1 MNKTSQIKTHFDS
14 KIIGF
19 FIIIFIFS
27 CALLLVKK
35 KMLSDCDITE
45 FKVDASSY
53 REGALITFS
62 DESKKSFDW
71 QWTFGDGSKV
81 SYLSKVS
88 HAFDKAGS
96 YKVKL
101 LVNNGCTIEKTIT
114 ILPFE
119 DKKDYSLLP
128 KFQAPNTAIKG
139 QEVYFKDLTGHAKSW
154 EWRFG
159 ESGGSVDATVKN
171 PSYVFKTTG
180 RKVVSL
186 VVNGDVKNVKQK
198 EIFIK
203 EPAVKAIK
211 DVVVVIPKRRG
222 PIEPGITLGDNLERA
237 LIGVAQNKLSY
248 KNFARY
254 FCKDGMPSVINKD
267 GKTMSLKE
275 FDEEIREKDIK
286 IKKVTFQQD
295 KDGCVTSINVNYK
308 LTFF

>member
-27 CALLLVKK
+27 CTLLLIKK
-35 KMLSDCDITE
+35 KMLSDCDISE
-45 FKVDASSY
+45 FKIEASSY

-62 DESKKSFDW
+62 DESKKSSDW

-88 HAFDKAGS
+88 HAFDRAGS
-96 YKVKL
+96 YKIKL
-101 LVNNGCTIEKTIT
+101 VVNDGCTIEKTIT

-128 KFQAPNTAIKG
+128 KFEAPSAVIKG
-139 QEVYFKDLTGHAKSW
+139 QSVYFKDLTGHAKSW

-159 ESGGSVDATVKN
+159 ESGGSVDATDKN
-171 PSYVFKTTG
+171 PSYVFKTSG

-198 EIFIK
+198 EIFVK
-203 EPAVKAIK
+203 EPVIK
-211 DVVVVIPKRRG
+211 TSKEPVIVIPKKRQ

-248 KNFARY
+248 RNFARY
-254 FCKDGMPSVINKD
+254 FCKDGMPTVINKD
-267 GKTMSLKE
+267 GKSMSLKE

-295 KDGCVTSINVNYK
+295 KDGCVTSITVNYK

>member
-1 MNKTSQIKTHFDS
+1 MNRTSQIKTHFDS

-27 CALLLVKK
+27 SALLLIKK

-53 REGALITFS
+53 REGSLITFS
-62 DESKKSFDW
+62 EESKNSFDW

-88 HAFDKAGS
+88 HAFEKAGS

-101 LVNNGCTIEKTIT
+101 AVNNGCTIEKTIT

-119 DKKDYSLLP
+119 DEKDYSLLP
-128 KFQAPNTAIKG
+128 KFEAPNSAITG
-139 QEVYFKDLTGHAKSW
+139 QQVNFRDLTAHAKSW

-159 ESGGSVDATVKN
+159 ESGGSVDATNKN
-171 PSYVFKTTG
+171 PSYVFKTSG
-180 RKVVSL
+180 RKLVSL

-198 EIFIK
+198 EIFVKDPVVK
-203 EPAVKAIK
+203 EDKGA
-211 DVVVVIPKRRG
+211 VVIIPKKRG
-222 PIEPGITLGDNLERA
+222 PMEPGITIGDNLERA
-237 LIGVAQNKLSY
+237 LMGVSQNKLSY

-254 FCKDGMPSVINKD
+254 FCKDGMPTVINND
-267 GKTMSLKE
+267 GKPMSLKE
-275 FDEEIREKDIK
+275 FDEEIREKEIK

-295 KDGCVTSINVNYK
+295 KDGCVTSISVNYK